1 MARLSLD
8 EIRRLSVAERVE
20 LVEEIWESIAASP
33 DALPIPE
40 AQRQE
45 LDRRLKLHQED
56 PDAAQPWSSI
66 RSRLIP
72 NE

>member
-8 EIRRLSVAERVE
+8 DIRRLSVAERVA
-20 LVEEIWESIAASP
+20 LVEEIWETIEASP

-45 LDRRLKLHQED
+45 LERRLKLHRED
-56 PDAAQPWSSI
+56 PTAAQPWSSI
-66 RSRLIP
+66 RSRLTQT
-72 NE
+72 E